1 MGDFVA
7 QHPRLTR
14 LALHSNGLHA
24 LGGAKLLEGVVE
36 NARHLEGVLS
46 EESIFQVWKVVEK
59 CDILNVGWLG
69 GGGFHTFFY
78 ENFKP
83 GSRSGND

>member
-1 MGDFVA
+1 MAVFLRPFPGAGGALGDFVA

-36 NARHLEGVLS
+36 NARHLEGS
-46 EESIFQVWKVVEK
+46 FQRKNSGVEK
-59 CDILNVGWLG
+59 WKNAI
-69 GGGFHTFFY
+69 
-78 ENFKP
+78 
-83 GSRSGND
+83 S